1 MDGSKLNQQV
11 TRSILSFL
19 SLIVMVGLLWALK
32 PELDVYESSM
42 YLPLETDRK
51 TVDYN
56 QVNLISPR
64 ESFLYK
70 TVGYITIT
78 LPYPEYIGNDG
89 DAKNKIVLQAKSMAA
104 EAGADKLL
112 LEGMRSSVWFDSGKR
127 ILRLQAV
134 AKS

>member
-1 MDGSKLNQQV
+1 MDESKLNQHV
-11 TRSILSFL
+11 TRSILSFV
-19 SLIVMVGLLWALK
+19 SFVVMVGLLWTLK
-32 PELDVYESSM
+32 PEVDVYESSM
-42 YLPLETDRK
+42 YLPLVTDRK
-51 TVDYN
+51 AVDYN

-64 ESFLYK
+64 ESFLFK

-78 LPYPEYIGNDG
+78 LPYPEYMSD
-89 DAKNKIVLQAKSMAA
+89 DSSTQNKIVLQAKAIAA